1 MENRDELRIIYRF
14 IVQQARRNSFV
25 SYSQLAQ
32 QLGRDWNQ
40 VRFNLNN
47 YLGNLLKICKERN
60 WPAFSA
66 IIVNKNDINTGKM
79 EKSALAG
86 FESGALDAGYEFDN
100 VEEFLEE
107 QRQFMFEWVKTA
119 PNELDS
125 DQAVDFQKDEQAIIR
140 KAKLMQL
147 LLDVLRDM
155 NGYATP
161 KEVYEEFKNKMIIPE
176 FILNEKFKSGK
187 SKFKNHVRWARHYGV
202 QSGLIDGS
210 QRNVWELTKLGLST
224 HLSLDRALE
233 LIRKGNQEKNTNDTD
248 EPPESPIE
256 VDHSL
261 FDDAKRQYWFVGAT
275 YDGSD
280 DQTER
285 FVSEGIWENQQN
297 DKFSDYVNEMKPGDY
312 IAIKATYTRKYGLP
326 FNNRDKFVSCMR
338 IKAIGEITESTTDG
352 ITVKVNWTIG
362 KPKEW
367 YFYTYRIAIVQADPS
382 DDYARRLILF
392 TFGEHNQDYE
402 FFLRNPYWAK
412 RYENEETIEG
422 DINLYKELANYEI
435 DNICDDGCFLSKVKL
450 NSIFNKLMNKR
461 NLILQGPPG
470 TGKTWLAMR
479 MGCALLGTND
489 RGVTRERMRSIQFHP
504 SLSYED
510 FVRGW
515 RPDSK
520 GQLSLT
526 DGIFLECVEAARA
539 EPDWPFVLLI
549 EEINRGN
556 PAQIF
561 GEMLTLVEKDKRNL
575 AHSMRLVYPRNDSE
589 RVYVP
594 GNLFIIGTMNIAD
607 RSLALVDFAFRR
619 RFAFQL
625 LEPALNK
632 RWRNWCCDESKM
644 DRIIVDRIRSALL
657 TLNEQIAN
665 DRSLGLPFQIGHSYI
680 TPAKGEVIKDSHEW
694 FNNIVESEIVPLLDE
709 YWFDNPQRVEEAKKG
724 LLAGFK
730 SMEARK

>member
-14 IVQQARRNSFV
+14 IVQQARSNSFV
-25 SYSQLAQ
+25 SYGQLAQ

-66 IIVNKNDINTGKM
+66 IIVNNNDINTGKM

-86 FESGALDAGYEFDN
+86 FESGALDAGYEFDH

-119 PNELDS
+119 PNELDC
-125 DQAVDFQKDEQAIIR
+125 DQAVEFQKDEQSIIR
-140 KAKLMQL
+140 KAKFMQL
-147 LLDVLRDM
+147 LLEVLRDL

-161 KEVYEEFKNKMIIPE
+161 GEVYEEFKNKNIVPE
-176 FILNEKFKSGK
+176 FVLNERFKSGQ
-187 SKFKNHVRWARHYGV
+187 SKFKNHVQWARYYGV
-202 QSGLIDGS
+202 QSGLIDDS
-210 QRNVWELTKLGLST
+210 QRGTWELTKLGLSA
-224 HLSLDRALE
+224 HLSRERALE
-233 LIRKGNQEKNTNDTD
+233 LIRKVNQDSKTNDFD
-248 EPPESPIE
+248 EPSESPTE
-256 VDHSL
+256 VDQTL
-261 FDDAKRQYWFVGAT
+261 FEDAERQYWFVGAT

-285 FVSEGIWENQQN
+285 FVSEGIWENQQI
-297 DKFSDYVNEMKPGDY
+297 DKFSDYVKEMKSGDY

-326 FNNRDKFVSCMR
+326 FENHDKFVSCMR
-338 IKAIGEITESTTDG
+338 IKAIGVITESTTDG
-352 ITVKVNWTIG
+352 NTVKVNWTIG

-367 YFYTYRIAIVQADPS
+367 YFYTYRVAVVQADPS
-382 DDYARRLILF
+382 DEYARRLILF
-392 TFGEHNQDYE
+392 TFGKQIQDYE
-402 FFLRNPYWAK
+402 FFLRHPYWAK
-412 RYENEETIEG
+412 RYENEETIED
-422 DINLYKELANYEI
+422 DINLNKELANYEI

-450 NSIFNKLMNKR
+450 SSIFDKLRNKR

-515 RPDSK
+515 RPDSN

-556 PAQIF
+556 PAQIL
-561 GEMLTLVEKDKRNL
+561 GEMLTLIEKDKRNL
-575 AHSMRLVYPRNDSE
+575 AHSMRLVYPRDDRE

-594 GNLFIIGTMNIAD
+594 DNLFIIGTMNIAD

-625 LEPALNK
+625 LEPALNN
-632 RWRNWCCDESKM
+632 RWRKWCSDEANM
-644 DRIIVDRIRSALL
+644 DRTMVRRIRKAIL

-680 TPAKGEVIKDSHEW
+680 TPAKGDVIKDSREW
-694 FNNIVESEIVPLLDE
+694 FINIVESEIVPLLDE

-724 LLAGFK
+724 LLAGF
-730 SMEARK
+730 